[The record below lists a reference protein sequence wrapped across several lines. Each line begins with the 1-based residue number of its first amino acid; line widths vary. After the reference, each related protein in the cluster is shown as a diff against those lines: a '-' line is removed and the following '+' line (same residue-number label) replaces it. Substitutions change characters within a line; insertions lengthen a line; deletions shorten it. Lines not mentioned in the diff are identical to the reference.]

1 MTRIPTMPAIV
12 DALHAAAEVNGC
24 YDPEIV
30 GIAACALTRAGADE
44 DERGAILTEVQRVY
58 AERFKVWGAC

>member
-12 DALHAAAEVNGC
+12 DALHAAAEINGC

-30 GIAACALTRAGADE
+30 GVAACALTRASADE
-44 DERGAILTEVQRVY
+44 DERGAILAAVQRVY
-58 AERFKVWGAC
+58 ADRFVIWGSC